1 MMVLGVYIIEK
12 EISFELNK
20 TGGEAKNMG
29 ILSFLDKKAA
39 KENQFEAS
47 YQAYYKPIVHKLAYI
62 VGDVHVAEELAQEAF
77 IKLYESPPKHEQ
89 IEPWL
94 RVVAARSAYNYLRDK
109 KRHEAK
115 ELDLEQETQWT
126 TESAEAIYLHQNELD
141 LTKLALEALSTKDR
155 TCLMLKHSGYKY
167 AEIADSLEMDPQA
180 VGVLISRAQQK
191 FKLKYE
197 QLEKGGGQ
205 L

>member
-1 MMVLGVYIIEK
+1 
-12 EISFELNK
+12 
-20 TGGEAKNMG
+20 MG
-29 ILSFLDKKAA
+29 ILSFLDRKSVR
-39 KENQFEAS
+39 ENQFEAS
-47 YQAYYKPIVHKLAYI
+47 YQTYYKPIVHKLAYI
-62 VGDVHVAEELAQEAF
+62 IGDVHVAEELAQEAF

-109 KRHEAK
+109 KRHEER
-115 ELDLEQETQWT
+115 ELAMERETQWT
-126 TESAEAIYLHQNELD
+126 TESAESIYLHQNEMDYTRQALD
-141 LTKLALEALSTKDR
+141 ALSVKDR

-167 AEIADSLEMDPQA
+167 AEIADCLEIDVQA